1 MDIIL
6 ASKSS
11 EILLQAINKLL
22 PQLSAMA
29 KPLSEKELIYL
40 IDSESN
46 QLVLATEKEEI
57 YGMLSLVTCKLPTG
71 KKALVED
78 LVVDGSV
85 RDKGIG
91 KMLLNKAIEL
101 AKDQELR
108 YIDLTSNPLRKEANA
123 LYQKLGFEKRETNVY
138 RFHL

>member
-11 EILLQAINKLL
+11 KNLLQSINKLL
-22 PQLSAMA
+22 PQLSALA
-29 KPLSEKELIYL
+29 KPLSKAELKEV
-40 IDSESN
+40 IDSN
-46 QLVLATEKEEI
+46 QLILAIEYEKV
-57 YGMLSLVTCKLPTG
+57 YGMLSLTTCKLTTG
-71 KKALVED
+71 KKALIED
-78 LVVDGSV
+78 LVVDDSV
-85 RDKGIG
+85 RGKGIG

-101 AKDQELR
+101 AKNKELR
-108 YIDLTSNPLRKEANA
+108 HIDLTSNPFRKEANA